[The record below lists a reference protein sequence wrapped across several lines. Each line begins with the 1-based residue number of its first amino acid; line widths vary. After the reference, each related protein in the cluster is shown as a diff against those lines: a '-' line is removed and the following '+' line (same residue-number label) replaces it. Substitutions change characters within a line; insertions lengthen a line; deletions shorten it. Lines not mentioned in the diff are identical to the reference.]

1 MGLFVRYETE
11 ARRWDGN
18 DRKKEKR
25 DSNAQLWVWLLM
37 ISIGVIQ
44 CTLICRRLHVSAY
57 FSEQRRKKKK
67 KKSKKGKLRE
77 NHKEG
82 KECKE
87 RKKGFQKES
96 WGGKVTKTGAGRRS
110 KDRTEREQR
119 MENQYVF
126 MYSPQPLCFLCC
138 YCVFGMLTCS
148 GLWRLSMSRACLYVC
163 LKCLC
168 SA

>member
-1 MGLFVRYETE
+1 MYLH
-11 ARRWDGN
+11 
-18 DRKKEKR
+18 
-25 DSNAQLWVWLLM
+25 
-37 ISIGVIQ
+37 ISVNKD
-44 CTLICRRLHVSAY
+44 
-57 FSEQRRKKKK
+57 EKKK
-67 KKSKKGKLRE
+67 KKSKKGKLKE

-87 RKKGFQKES
+87 RKKEFKKNR
-96 WGGKVTKTGAGRRS
+96 GGGAKVTKTGAGRRS
-110 KDRTEREQR
+110 KDRTEGEPR

-148 GLWRLSMSRACLYVC
+148 GLWRLCEQTSMSRACLYVC